1 MCGSRG
7 QELLAY
13 ITQSCVFDDLLTVGR
28 CQRDPNRWS
37 MPLAAKMERL
47 LETANQQRQIQLDK
61 LGLPSNEKLD
71 DESMKQM
78 YNTWRSEPWS
88 WMATASY
95 NEWQALKESGK
106 NQAAHQLAKRRFS
119 TFLFQLSGSKFLL
132 HQLIQL
138 PLVQQ
143 LSATSGSVA
152 QPAFDILLDLIVAY
166 EKHKTTKEYRARR
179 TRVYMSS

>member
-61 LGLPSNEKLD
+61 LRLPSNEKLD
-71 DESMKQM
+71 DDSMKQM
-78 YNTWRSEPWS
+78 YNDWRSQPWN

-106 NQAAHQLAKRRFS
+106 NQAAYQFAKRRFS

-143 LSATSGSVA
+143 LSATSDS
-152 QPAFDILLDLIVAY
+152 LLDLIAAY
-166 EKHKTTKEYRARR
+166 EKHMTTKEYRDE
-179 TRVYMSS
+179 

>member
-1 MCGSRG
+1 
-7 QELLAY
+7 
-13 ITQSCVFDDLLTVGR
+13 
-28 CQRDPNRWS
+28 
-37 MPLAAKMERL
+37 MERL

-61 LGLPSNEKLD
+61 LRLPSNEKLD
-71 DESMKQM
+71 DDSMKQM
-78 YNTWRSEPWS
+78 YNDWRSQPWT

-106 NQAAHQLAKRRFS
+106 NQAAHQLAKHRFS
-119 TFLFQLSGSKFLL
+119 TFLFQLSGSKFLF

-143 LSATSGSVA
+143 LSATSGSVGEH
-152 QPAFDILLDLIVAY
+152 AFDILLDLIVAY

-179 TRVYMSS
+179 TI